1 MAEQPQEQCH
11 PWGASATG
19 SVLCPQWAG
28 LVGSAQ
34 GLCRHQLDLILT
46 AQLQGCLTREQAPW
60 TTAPP
65 RAGGQKAGLMEQQ
78 GGKMLRSSVPAALR
92 IRPCA
97 ATAAAHTRPCSESCP
112 SQTRPAQSPA
122 PPATIAACCSH
133 LAHPDPPGWIT
144 AESNPHPVRFVLHSH
159 PSTGVKAMATSK
171 QSLEQLLALSSRAKA
186 SHAAASQSW
195 LEPGCPAG
203 TQSCHLHPP
212 QTHQSRLGQSARHSL
227 APCL

>member
-1 MAEQPQEQCH
+1 MPA
-11 PWGASATG
+11 
-19 SVLCPQWAG
+19 
-28 LVGSAQ
+28 VGRACWKCS
-34 GLCRHQLDLILT
+34 GTL
-46 AQLQGCLTREQAPW
+46 QAP
-60 TTAPP
+60 
-65 RAGGQKAGLMEQQ
+65 AG
-78 GGKMLRSSVPAALR
+78 SHP
-92 IRPCA
+92 
-97 ATAAAHTRPCSESCP
+97 H
-112 SQTRPAQSPA
+112 SPA
-122 PPATIAACCSH
+122 PGLPDQGASTMDHSSSQGWRTESWINGTAGRQDAAQLSASCAADPSLRCHGSRPHQAVLRVLPFTNKASTEPCTTCHHRCSH
-133 LAHPDPPGWIT
+133 LAHPDPPGWIA